1 MAEVRLA
8 DCAGFC
14 FGVKR
19 AVDTV
24 HEQVKTG
31 KKIYTYGPIVHNDEV
46 VRELEALGV
55 GVLENEK
62 ELTELVSKDRGEGEK
77 EIVVVI
83 RAHGVPK
90 RIYDRMEQNGLE
102 CVDATCPFVKRIHR
116 IVENASS
123 RGNSIIIAGNEQHP
137 EVQGIKGWAK
147 TPVYIID
154 SVEKALE
161 FKAGADEKLTLVAQT
176 TFNYKKFQEIVEIFK
191 QKKYNIDVSN
201 TICNATQER
210 QTEAK
215 VLAGVVDTMIVIGG
229 RTSSNTRKLY
239 EICKECCDR
248 TYYIQTSEDLRQCD
262 FSTSSHIG
270 ITAGASTPNN
280 IIEEVQTNVRFI

>member
-116 IVENASS
+116 IVEKES
-123 RGNSIIIAGNEQHP
+123 
-137 EVQGIKGWAK
+137 
-147 TPVYIID
+147 
-154 SVEKALE
+154 LE
-161 FKAGADEKLTLVAQT
+161 GKH
-176 TFNYKKFQEIVEIFK
+176 
-191 QKKYNIDVSN
+191 
-201 TICNATQER
+201 
-210 QTEAK
+210 
-215 VLAGVVDTMIVIGG
+215 IVILGNPG
-229 RTSSNTRKLY
+229 
-239 EICKECCDR
+239 
-248 TYYIQTSEDLRQCD
+248 
-262 FSTSSHIG
+262 H
-270 ITAGASTPNN
+270 P
-280 IIEEVQTNVRFI
+280 